1 MYMPPYLHLITTFPQ
16 LIDSI
21 LWKEKI
27 GPGRKGILGPGE
39 VHGFITHD
47 DLEDGAQG
55 REIGTLPGR
64 FSVDGL
70 DGDSP

>member
-16 LIDSI
+16 LINRI

-27 GPGRKGILGPGE
+27 GPGKQGILGSGE
-39 VHGFITHD
+39 VHGFIIHN
-47 DLEDGAQG
+47 DLEGGAQDG
-55 REIGTLPGR
+55 EIGALRSG